1 MDDCKKTVN
10 FHMNL
15 KDDEDATQVV
25 LESYEKKDDKSVKW
39 ILTMMT

>member
-15 KDDEDATQVV
+15 KDDVDDTKV
-25 LESYEKKDDKSVKW
+25 LLPSYEKK
-39 ILTMMT
+39 MMDQ